1 MTGTVAPH
9 SRGNY
14 ATVNGLRIYY
24 ELHGP
29 TAGTSPPV
37 ILLHGGVGGIEMFG
51 PNLSALA
58 RSRRVIAVDLESH
71 GLTADLDRPL
81 RCEQMADDIA
91 ALVEHLGIQKVDL
104 MGYSLGGGVALQ
116 TTIRRPEI
124 VRRLVVVSAP
134 FRRSAFY
141 PEVLAAFDHM
151 GPAAGAMMKQSPLAR
166 LYPDVD
172 WSRLFGKIGE
182 LQRRDYDWSAEI
194 AKIKSPVMLVFAD
207 ADAIPPSRIA
217 EFYALLGG
225 GQRDA
230 GLNGADRPAARL
242 AIVPGATHYD
252 ILSTT
257 IVAELVDPFL
267 DAGPASTSAP
277 ETAR

>member
-1 MTGTVAPH
+1 MTGTPAAH
-9 SRGNY
+9 SPGNH

-29 TAGTSPPV
+29 AASTSPPLV
-37 ILLHGGVGGIEMFG
+37 LLHGGVGGIEMFG
-51 PNLSALA
+51 PNLPALA
-58 RSRRVIAVDLESH
+58 TNRRIIAVDLESH

-81 RCEQMADDIA
+81 RFEQMADDVA
-91 ALVEHLGIQKVDL
+91 ALVGHLGIQTADL
-104 MGYSLGGGVALQ
+104 MGYSLGAGVALQ
-116 TTIRRPEI
+116 TTIRHPEI
-124 VRRLVVVSAP
+124 VRRLVVISAP
-134 FRRSAFY
+134 FKRSAFY

-151 GPAAGAMMKQSPLAR
+151 GPAAGAMMKQSPLAK

-172 WSRLFGKIGE
+172 WSRLFEKIGE
-182 LQRRDYDWSAEI
+182 LARRDYDRSAEI

-217 EFYALLGG
+217 EFYGLLGG
-225 GQRDA
+225 GQGDA
-230 GLNGADRPAARL
+230 GLDGAGRPAARL

-267 DAGPASTSAP
+267 AASTRTP
-277 ETAR
+277 K